1 MAVNFMNAV
10 GSIGNKFGASITGNV
25 NKAYILVL
33 NPEKIPKAD
42 KNSNNSSVSTDCAKN
57 LATLAGSLQSGGR
70 IATSMFGGDDQGLI
84 KTANDAGYI
93 PIKVQY
99 NPSTLTYYGRAGEL
113 RNENVGGGSV
123 TRMHNYNMPEETI
136 LNVELLFDDTNLTDA
151 FMMDG
156 SIASVGGIAG
166 AAKQM
171 FSGEYSVKNISE
183 LFIAAM
189 FHPYTR
195 LVIFAWNKTVFWGEI
210 TSADVTY
217 SMFNKKGNPI
227 RSKVNLQIRQDKLSE
242 PIKESDGKTAEYD
255 TEVYWNAAYENM
267 FSAKTGK
274 SVFGIDNMASN
285 IFNLN

>member
-10 GSIGNKFGASITGNV
+10 GSIGNKFGASIAGNV
-25 NKAYILVL
+25 NKAYILFL
-33 NPEKIPKAD
+33 DPEKIPKAD
-42 KNSNNSSVSTDCAKN
+42 KNGKTFNESKECAKN
-57 LATLAGSLQSGGR
+57 LATLASSLQKGER
-70 IATSMFGGDDQGLI
+70 IATSMFGGDDQKLV
-84 KTANDAGYI
+84 KTANQKGYI

-99 NPSTLTYYGRAGEL
+99 NPSTLTFYGRAGEL

-123 TRMHNYNMPEETI
+123 TRMHKYTIPEETV

-156 SIASVGGIAG
+156 SIASVGGVAG
-166 AAKQM
+166 AGKQM
-171 FSGEYSVKNISE
+171 ISRCYSVKNISE

-189 FHPYTR
+189 FHPDTR
-195 LVIFAWNKTVFWGEI
+195 LVIFAWNRTVFWGEI

-217 SMFNKKGNPI
+217 TMFSKKGCPI
-227 RSKVNLQIRQDKLSE
+227 RSKVNLQIRQDKLSSA
-242 PIKESDGKTAEYD
+242 KGSDGTAEYD
-255 TEVYWNAAYENM
+255 TEAYWDNAYEAM